1 VMGCVLF
8 SWLVQQR
15 YFREL
20 TDQDIREKMFAE
32 QMKMIEEE
40 LVPFGFI
47 EDGQDEDTLIPG
59 DDNVWKPAGEEWQH
73 EYY

>member
-1 VMGCVLF
+1 MVLF

-20 TDQDIREKMFAE
+20 TDQNIREKMFAE

-40 LVPFGFI
+40 LVPFGYI
-47 EDGQDEDTLIPG
+47 EDGNDPDEYQIPG
-59 DDNVWKPAGEEWQH
+59 DSNTWTPAGDKNQF
-73 EYY
+73 EYF

>member
-1 VMGCVLF
+1 M
-8 SWLVQQR
+8 QQR

-20 TDQDIREKMFAE
+20 TDQNIREKMFAE

-47 EDGQDEDTLIPG
+47 EDGQDEDTTIPG
-59 DDNVWKPAGEEWQH
+59 DDNVWKPAGEEWQR
-73 EYY
+73 ELY

>member
-1 VMGCVLF
+1 MSMVLF

-15 YFREL
+15 YFKEL

-47 EDGQDEDTLIPG
+47 EDGMDDTIDIPG
-59 DDNVWKPAGEEWQH
+59 DSNIWKPAGEEWQK
-73 EYY
+73 ELY

>member
-1 VMGCVLF
+1 VLF

-20 TDQDIREKMFAE
+20 TDQNIREKMFAE
-32 QMKMIEEE
+32 QMRLIEDE

-47 EDGQDEDTLIPG
+47 EDGTDEDIVLPG
-59 DDNVWKPAGEEWQH
+59 DPSTWTPAGEPWQH

>member
-1 VMGCVLF
+1 MTCFIF

-40 LVPFGFI
+40 LVPFGII
-47 EDGQDEDTLIPG
+47 EDGHDPDEYSIPG
-59 DDNVWKPAGEEWQH
+59 DKDTWTPAGEEWQK
-73 EYY
+73 ELY